1 MPQLAH
7 KTIEALKVKDKAY
20 FEQDIE
26 NLFIRVSK
34 AGSKHWVFR
43 YSLGRKQQAPITLG
57 KFPLMKAAEARD
69 KRNEYKKLVD
79 DGIDPKE
86 FRALEQGMPTFKA
99 MFERWHTTK
108 KTAWTTNTFDKSFK
122 RMQTHVLPIIGKLPV
137 DEIDTLTI
145 FNLLESF
152 TSKAYDGFSMMET
165 RDYCKSYIKRT
176 LDYCVVKKLI
186 KFNPYYAIDH
196 KELPATKHKNFA
208 TTTDDKGIEKILAKL
223 ANNMRGSWQVT
234 YSVKLA
240 AHLMLRPNEIAGLKW
255 REVYFEDQRLVI
267 EDHRMKKR
275 REHDVPMSGQ
285 VLEIF
290 KYLYDLSG
298 GGEYVFPAVNV
309 RNKSGHIGSNSMR
322 VRLRSS
328 GIKKEQ
334 LTTHGWRAMAA
345 TCLTG
350 GLGDEDGYDLHIVKK
365 QLSHLIG
372 SKTDQAYMRSA
383 YYQKR
388 KAMMQAWSN
397 KVDLLSVSDPLIQ
410 KI

>member
-7 KTIEALKVKDKAY
+7 KTIESLEVKDKAY
-20 FEQDIE
+20 FEQDVE
-26 NLFIRVSK
+26 NLFVRVST

-43 YSLGRKQQAPITLG
+43 YSLSGKQQAPITLG
-57 KFPLMKAAEARD
+57 RFPLMKAAEARD

-86 FRALEQGMPTFKA
+86 ARAFEQGMPTFEMQFKKW
-99 MFERWHTTK
+99 RKTK
-108 KTAWTTNTFDKSFK
+108 QTAWTANTYTRSLS
-122 RMQTHVLPIIGKLPV
+122 RMQSHVLPKIGKTPV
-137 DEIDTLTI
+137 DEIDTLI
-145 FNLLESF
+145 LFNLLESF
-152 TSKAYDGFSMMET
+152 TDMAHDGFSMMET

-186 KFNPYYAIDH
+186 KFNPYYAIDQNQ
-196 KELPATKHKNFA
+196 LPATQHTNFA
-208 TTTDDKGIEKILAKL
+208 TTTDDKGIEKILGKL
-223 ANNMRGSWQVT
+223 GKNMRGSWQMI

-240 AHLMLRPNEIAGLKW
+240 AHLMLRPNEIAGLRW
-255 REVYFEDQRLVI
+255 REIYFKDQRIVI

-275 REHDVPMSGQ
+275 REHDVPMSSQ

-290 KYLYDLSG
+290 KQLKELSG
-298 GGEYVFPAVNV
+298 DHEYVFPAVNV
-309 RNKSGHIGSNSMR
+309 RNKSAHIGSNSMR
-322 VRLRSS
+322 VRLRAS

-350 GLGDEDGYDLHIVKK
+350 GLDDEDGYDLHIVKK

-388 KAMMQAWSN
+388 KAMMQAWSD
-397 KVDLLSVSDPLIQ
+397 KIDSLSGSDPLV
-410 KI
+410 

>member
-7 KTIEALKVKDKAY
+7 KTIEAIEIKSKIY
-20 FEQDIE
+20 FVSDIE
-26 NLFIRVSK
+26 NLAIKVQTS
-34 AGSKHWVFR
+34 GSKFWVFR
-43 YSLGRKQQAPITLG
+43 YSLQGKQQAPITLG
-57 KFPLMKAAEARD
+57 RFPLMKAAEARD

-86 FRALEQGMPTFKA
+86 FRALEQGMPTFKD
-99 MFERWHTTK
+99 MFERWHATK
-108 KTAWTTNTFDKSFK
+108 KTAWTANTFDKSFS
-122 RMQTHVLPIIGKLPV
+122 RMQAHVLPIIGKKPV
-137 DEIDTLTI
+137 DEIDTLVI
-145 FNLLESF
+145 FNLLEGF
-152 TSKAYDGFSMMET
+152 TNKAHDGFTMMET

-196 KELPATKHKNFA
+196 KELPATKHTNFA
-208 TTTDDKGIEKILAKL
+208 TTTDDEGIEEILSKL
-223 ANNMRGSWQVT
+223 GSNMRGSWQMI
-234 YSVKLA
+234 YAVKLA
-240 AHLMLRPNEIAGLKW
+240 AHLMLRPNEIAGLRW
-255 REVYFEDQRLVI
+255 REVYFKDQRIVI

-275 REHDVPMSGQ
+275 REHDVPMSSQ

-290 KYLYDLSG
+290 KYLKELSG
-298 GGEYVFPAVNV
+298 DHEFVFPAVNV
-309 RNKSGHIGSNSMR
+309 RNKGGHIGSNSMR
-322 VRLRSS
+322 VRLRAS
-328 GIKKEQ
+328 GIKKGQ

-388 KAMMQAWSN
+388 KAMMQAWSD
-397 KVDLLSVSDPLIQ
+397 KIDSLSGSDLLV
-410 KI
+410 

>member
-7 KTIEALKVKDKAY
+7 KTIEALQAKNKIY
-20 FEQDIE
+20 FQSDTE
-26 NLFIRVSK
+26 NLFIKVMTS
-34 AGSKHWVFR
+34 GSKFWVFR
-43 YSLGRKQQAPITLG
+43 YSLQGKRQAPITLG
-57 KFPLMKAAEARD
+57 RFPLMKAAEARD

-86 FRALEQGMPTFKA
+86 ARAFEQGMPTFEMQFKKW
-99 MFERWHTTK
+99 RKTK
-108 KTAWTTNTFDKSFK
+108 QTAWTANTYTRSLS
-122 RMQTHVLPIIGKLPV
+122 RMQSHVLPKIGKTPV
-137 DEIDTLTI
+137 DEIDTLI
-145 FNLLESF
+145 LFNLLESF
-152 TSKAYDGFSMMET
+152 TNKAHDGFSMMET

-196 KELPATKHKNFA
+196 KELPATKHTNFA
-208 TTTDDKGIEKILAKL
+208 TTTDDQGIEKILAKL
-223 ANNMRGSWQVT
+223 NKNMRGSWQMT
-234 YSVKLA
+234 YSVRLA
-240 AHLMLRPNEIAGLKW
+240 AYLMLRPNEIAGLRW
-255 REVYFEDQRLVI
+255 SEVYFKDQRIVI

-275 REHDVPMSGQ
+275 REHDVPMSNQ

-298 GGEYVFPAVNV
+298 DGEYVFPAVNV
-309 RNKSGHIGSNSMR
+309 RNKSGHIGANSMR
-322 VRLRSS
+322 ARLRAS
-328 GIKKEQ
+328 GVKKEQ

-388 KAMMQAWSN
+388 KAMMQAWSD
-397 KVDLLSVSDPLIQ
+397 KIDSLSGSDPLV
-410 KI
+410 